1 MGSDNM
7 PYRGPRIGL
16 CLPYEGSATAQDVVD
31 VAQAAEWA
39 GLDSVR
45 VGDHIAFPVEFT
57 SQNPT
62 MADGK
67 YPYPIDNPR
76 LEALTTLAYVAGATS
91 TIRLMVNACVL
102 PQRNPVIIGKAVAT
116 LDYLSG
122 GRVIFGVTL
131 GWLRENSSLEQVMGG
146 WMVIFGVTLG
156 WLREEFDALGADYA
170 HRRQL
175 LEDGI
180 EILRALRE
188 QDQPSYEGETY
199 SFAPLNMRPKPV
211 QSPVPIFVGGHSR
224 AALRRAAAMGDDW
237 LAARMAPD
245 DSQEHVSFLREERK
259 QSPRADQ
266 PFTVAATCPAA
277 VGGQNPNVLDVGDRD
292 ATLSTLVA
300 LGEAGADVVNMVV
313 VSYDPAETRD
323 AAEALDRH
331 CGPGR

>member
-7 PYRGPRIGL
+7 PYRGPKIGL
-16 CLPYEGSATAQDVVD
+16 CLPYEGSATAQDIVD
-31 VAQAAEWA
+31 VAQAAESA
-39 GLDSVR
+39 GLDSVW

-67 YPYPIDNPR
+67 YPYPTDNPR

-91 TIRLMVNACVL
+91 TIRLAVNACVL
-102 PQRNPVIIGKAVAT
+102 PQRNPVVVGKAVAT

-131 GWLRENSSLEQVMGG
+131 GWLQ
-146 WMVIFGVTLG
+146 
-156 WLREEFDALGADYA
+156 EEFDALGADYS
-170 HRRQL
+170 RRRKL

-180 EILRALRE
+180 EILRMLWE
-188 QDQPSYEGETY
+188 QDQPSYEGETH
-199 SFAPLNMRPKPV
+199 SFPPLNMRPKPV

-224 AALRRAAAMGDDW
+224 PALRRAAAMGDGW
-237 LAARMAPD
+237 LAARMTPD
-245 DSQEHVSFLREERK
+245 DLREHVAFLREERK

-266 PFTVAATCPAA
+266 PFTVATTCPAA
-277 VGGQNPNVLDVGDRD
+277 VGTGPPGVLDLTDGDTTRN
-292 ATLSTLVA
+292 TLAA

-323 AAEALDRH
+323 AAEALGQH
-331 CGPGR
+331 CGSAL

>member
-39 GLDSVR
+39 GLDSVW

-67 YPYPIDNPR
+67 YPYPTDNPR

-102 PQRNPVIIGKAVAT
+102 PQRNPVIVGKAVAT

-122 GRVIFGVTL
+122 GR
-131 GWLRENSSLEQVMGG
+131 
-146 WMVIFGVTLG
+146 VIFGVTLG

-180 EILRALRE
+180 EILRALWE

-224 AALRRAAAMGDDW
+224 AALRRAAAMGDGW

-245 DSQEHVSFLREERK
+245 DLQEHVSFLREERK

-323 AAEALDRH
+323 AAEALGRH